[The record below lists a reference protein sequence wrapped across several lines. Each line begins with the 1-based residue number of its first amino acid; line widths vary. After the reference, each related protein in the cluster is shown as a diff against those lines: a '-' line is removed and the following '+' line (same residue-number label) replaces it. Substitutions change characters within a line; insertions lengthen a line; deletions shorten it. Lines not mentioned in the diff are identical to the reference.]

1 MKNFFKGVRKHIKRL
16 DAEHLREQ
24 YEIVS
29 DEFSR
34 IEMLLSALHEGI
46 VRVGAGGAVLHANP
60 AALQILG
67 SDPEQTLAAMNLPL
81 GRSSKREMTLT
92 YPENRHLEV
101 KTIPF
106 ERETIVYLRDVTAEK
121 ARTEDELRAGAT
133 KAVCEL
139 AAGVA
144 HEIGNPLNAISLNL
158 QLLERDPN
166 DAEALKTCR
175 EQVARLDGIIRGFL
189 SALRPVKPN
198 LRPGTPAEPL
208 KACLSAMRQQLVER
222 KINVTLE
229 SPSALPPVAIDLE
242 QMQQVFFNL
251 MKNSLEAMTD
261 GGSVNISLQA
271 DDSDVSI
278 SFTDSGMGMSEDQLA
293 NLFES
298 YRTSKEGGNGLGLM
312 VSARIVRDH
321 GGTIAAESKIGEGT
335 TFTIRLPR
343 LEKRVRVLK

>member
-1 MKNFFKGVRKHIKRL
+1 MKNFFKGVRKHIQKL

-34 IEMLLSALHEGI
+34 VERLLSALREGI
-46 VRVGAGGAVLHANP
+46 IRLGPGGAVLHFNP
-60 AALQILG
+60 AAAEILG
-67 SDPEQTLAAMNLPL
+67 GDPEQCLARFDLPL
-81 GRSSKREMTLT
+81 GKATKREITLT
-92 YPENRHLEV
+92 YPETKHLEV

-133 KAVCEL
+133 KAVSDL

-158 QLLERDPN
+158 QLLERNPGDS
-166 DAEALKTCR
+166 EALHACQ
-175 EQVARLDGIIRGFL
+175 EQVKRLDRIIRGFL

-208 KACLSAMRQQLVER
+208 KECISAMGRQFVE
-222 KINVTLE
+222 KKTKVTLE
-229 SPSALPPVAIDLE
+229 APSALPPVAIDPD

-251 MKNSLEAMTD
+251 LKNSLEAMNES
-261 GGSVNISLQA
+261 GSIVISLKA

-278 SFTDSGMGMSEDQLA
+278 SFSDTGTGMNEDQLVH
-293 NLFES
+293 LFES
-298 YRTSKEGGNGLGLM
+298 YRTTKEDGNGLGLM
-312 VSARIVRDH
+312 VAARIVRDH
-321 GGTIAAESKIGEGT
+321 GGTIAAESKPGEGT
-335 TFTIRLPR
+335 TFTIKLPR